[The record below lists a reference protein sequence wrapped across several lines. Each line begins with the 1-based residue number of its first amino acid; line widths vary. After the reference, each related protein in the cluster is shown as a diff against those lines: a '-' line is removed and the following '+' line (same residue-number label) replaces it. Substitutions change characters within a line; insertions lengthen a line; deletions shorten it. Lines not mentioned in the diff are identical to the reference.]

1 MVPTISYTARDYSVY
16 NLTNI
21 KIKLRY
27 IDSKQKAAIIGRDTV
42 AVYGGIIEVFASFNC
57 VKQSMIVALN
67 GTGQARILSG

>member
-1 MVPTISYTARDYSVY
+1 MVPTISYTASDYSVY

-42 AVYGGIIEVFASFNC
+42 AVYGGIIEVFASFNW